1 MVRSGVTR
9 GMSTGGNAGGG
20 GAGIGR
26 GGGDPTHRSS
36 SDLGGLAPP
45 SRPVAPA
52 AKSGSKRSDAAAA
65 NAATATATATAREK
79 TKRAKTSTAAHETR
93 GRPRTLAP
101 AKLGNVLMT
110 AETYCALLL
119 RRGFTPLVSGERCP
133 RVEGI
138 AATATAKAKAATAT
152 ATAATATAATGGGG
166 AKERDGSEV
175 RSIHWS
181 PYDRVGDVDADP

>member
-1 MVRSGVTR
+1 
-9 GMSTGGNAGGG
+9 MSTGVNAGGG

-79 TKRAKTSTAAHETR
+79 TKRAKTSTAAETR

-138 AATATAKAKAATAT
+138 AATATAAAKAATAT
-152 ATAATATAATGGGG
+152 AAAKAATATAAAKAAAGGGG

-181 PYDRVGDVDADP
+181 PYDRVGEVDADP

>member
-1 MVRSGVTR
+1 
-9 GMSTGGNAGGG
+9 MSTGVNAGGG

-65 NAATATATATAREK
+65 NAATATATAPAREK

-138 AATATAKAKAATAT
+138 AATATAAAKAATAT
-152 ATAATATAATGGGG
+152 AAAKAATATAAAKAAAGGGG

-181 PYDRVGDVDADP
+181 PYDRVGEVDADP

>member
-138 AATATAKAKAATAT
+138 AATA
-152 ATAATATAATGGGG
+152 
-166 AKERDGSEV
+166 
-175 RSIHWS
+175 
-181 PYDRVGDVDADP
+181 

>member
-9 GMSTGGNAGGG
+9 GMSTGVNAGGG

-79 TKRAKTSTAAHETR
+79 TKRAKTSTAAETR